1 MANYNDFTKKII
13 KKFESVNDFSNFIKN
28 TPKTNSGIKY
38 GASEREENPERISKF
53 YYTENFEQANKLL
66 LSGDFETAKKIT
78 NINNLKD
85 TVNGQGTIKKN
96 VLKYNNVGFLP
107 IVPKVLA
114 GQPQNMLTIKRE
126 NTSTSKVLN
135 ICYNCSVPYYIKPED
150 MIKTAANVASVI
162 KQLENNGYRVNLY
175 VCSCAY
181 SGKTFATII
190 TKLKAAGEYL
200 DTLRLAYPFINP
212 SFLRRH
218 IFACQERLKG
228 FTTLKCQSMVPY
240 DYTAKDAIKDA
251 FGQTN
256 IKILSYKLCENKTVE
271 QIIKF
276 IK

>member
-1 MANYNDFTKKII
+1 MANYNDFAKKII
-13 KKFESVNDFSNFIKN
+13 KKFESVNDFANFIKN

-38 GASEREENPERISKF
+38 GASEREESPERISKF
-53 YYTENFEQANKLL
+53 YHTENFEQANKLL
-66 LSGDFETAKKIT
+66 LTGDFETAKKIN
-78 NINNLKD
+78 NINNIKD

-96 VLKYNNVGFLP
+96 VLRYNNVGFLP

-114 GQPQNMLTIKRE
+114 GQPQNMLTLKRE
-126 NTSTSKVLN
+126 NTASIKVLT

-150 MIKTAANVASVI
+150 MIETAANVASVI
-162 KQLENNGYRVNLY
+162 KQLESNGYRVNLY

-228 FTTLKCQSMVPY
+228 FNILRCQCYV
-240 DYTAKDAIKDA
+240 AKDNTANEAIKDA
-251 FGQTN
+251 FGKKD
-256 IKILSYKLCENKTVE
+256 IKILSYELCENKSVE

>member
-28 TPKTNSGIKY
+28 TPKTKTGVKY
-38 GASEREENPERISKF
+38 GASEREESPERISKF

-66 LSGDFETAKKIT
+66 LSGDFETAKKIN

-85 TVNGQGTIKKN
+85 TVNGQGIIKKN
-96 VLKYNNVGFLP
+96 VLRYNNVGFLP

-126 NTSTSKVLN
+126 NTSTSKVLT

-150 MIKTAANVASVI
+150 MIETAANVASVI

-218 IFACQERLKG
+218 IFACLERLKG
-228 FTTLKCQSMVPY
+228 FTTLKCQSYVPN

-251 FGQTN
+251 FGQTD
-256 IKILSYKLCENKTVE
+256 IKILSYRLCENKTVE
-271 QIIKF
+271 QIIKL

>member
-13 KKFESVNDFSNFIKN
+13 KKFESVNDFANFIKN

-38 GASEREENPERISKF
+38 GASEREESPEKISKF
-53 YYTENFEQANKLL
+53 YYTENFEAANKLL
-66 LSGDFETAKKIT
+66 LTGDFETAKKIN

-85 TVNGQGTIKKN
+85 TVNGQGIIKKN
-96 VLKYNNVGFLP
+96 VLRYNNVGFLP

-126 NTSTSKVLN
+126 NTASSKVLT
-135 ICYNCSVPYYIKPED
+135 ICYNCTVPYYIKPED

-228 FTTLKCQSMVPY
+228 FKTIGCQCYV
-240 DYTAKDAIKDA
+240 AKDNTANEAIKNA
-251 FGQTN
+251 FGQTD
-256 IKILSYKLCENKTVE
+256 IKILSYKKCENKTVE
-271 QIIKF
+271 QIIKL

>member
-13 KKFESVNDFSNFIKN
+13 KKFESVNDFSSFIKN

-38 GASEREENPERISKF
+38 GASEREESPESIRKF

-66 LSGDFETAKKIT
+66 LTGDFETSKKIN

-96 VLKYNNVGFLP
+96 VLRYNNVGFLP
-107 IVPKVLA
+107 VVPKVLA
-114 GQPQNMLTIKRE
+114 GQPQNMLTINRE
-126 NTSTSKVLN
+126 NTSTSKVLT
-135 ICYNCSVPYYIKPED
+135 ICYDCSVPYYIEPED

-190 TKLKAAGEYL
+190 TKLKSAGEYL

-218 IFACQERLKG
+218 IFGCLERLKG
-228 FTTLKCQSMVPY
+228 FKTLKCESYVPNNN
-240 DYTAKDAIKDA
+240 TVKDAIKDA
-251 FGQTN
+251 FGQTD
-256 IKILSYKLCENKTVE
+256 IKILSYRLCENKTVE
-271 QIIKF
+271 QIIKL

>member
-13 KKFESVNDFSNFIKN
+13 KKFESVNDFANFIKN

-38 GASEREENPERISKF
+38 GASEREESPERVSKF
-53 YYTENFEQANKLL
+53 YYTENFEAANKLL
-66 LSGDFETAKKIT
+66 LTGDFETAKKIT
-78 NINNLKD
+78 NINNIKD

-96 VLKYNNVGFLP
+96 VLRYNNVGFLP

-126 NTSTSKVLN
+126 NTASSKVLT

-162 KQLENNGYRVNLY
+162 KQLESNGYRVNLY

-200 DTLRLAYPFINP
+200 DTLRISYPFINP

-228 FTTLKCQSMVPY
+228 FNILRCQCYV
-240 DYTAKDAIKDA
+240 AKDNTANEAIKDA
-251 FGQTN
+251 FGKTN

-271 QIIKF
+271 QIIKL

>member
-66 LSGDFETAKKIT
+66 LSGDFETAKKIN

-96 VLKYNNVGFLP
+96 VIRYNNVGFLP

-218 IFACQERLKG
+218 IFACLERLKG
-228 FTTLKCQSMVPY
+228 FTTLKCQSYVPN

-251 FGQTN
+251 FGKTN
-256 IKILSYKLCENKTVE
+256 IKILSYRLCENKTVE
-271 QIIKF
+271 QIIKL